1 MVSAREKFVETLM
14 LDEPRSLVTNKRS
27 ETSPVEYARQ
37 ITTGGMPSALE
48 RNELPRGR
56 RSDDYVELVLERGAM
71 EASKLRQRRQLPAPR
86 VAERSALEHHCH
98 GGELSLPLERRASPV
113 PARRLS

>member
-1 MVSAREKFVETLM
+1 M

-86 VAERSALEHHCH
+86 VADQLLNITCH
-98 GGELSLPLERRASPV
+98 GGKPSLSPERRASPV